1 MLRYLA
7 KINYCRYDI
16 LMHLPLAQLNISN
29 TIWSFEV
36 MPGAVNGHN
45 TRGCKA
51 PGFSIRLVDGIMV
64 DAVATLEER
73 K

>member
-1 MLRYLA
+1 MYS
-7 KINYCRYDI
+7 
-16 LMHLPLAQLNISN
+16 PLAQLNISD
-29 TIWSFEV
+29 TVRSFEV
-36 MPGAVNGHN
+36 VPGAVNGHN

-51 PGFSIRLVDGIMV
+51 PGFSIRLVDGIVV